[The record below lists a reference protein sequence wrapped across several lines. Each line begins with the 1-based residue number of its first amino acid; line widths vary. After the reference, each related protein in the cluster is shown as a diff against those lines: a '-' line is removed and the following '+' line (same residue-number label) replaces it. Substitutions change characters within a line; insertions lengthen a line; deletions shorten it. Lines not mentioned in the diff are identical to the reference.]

1 MDPSLVT
8 ILVIDHSARFAPGL
22 SRVLQGEGYAVH
34 SVEKER
40 DAFRLAENGRF
51 NLVIKSFETGQA
63 DDFALMERFRELSP
77 DTQFIFVSEGGSVRT
92 AIDAIHHGAFDYLPW
107 PSENDQVLRSVR
119 QALEHQAIIADD
131 PGIRLSLRRRKEVN
145 IFAGTSAAMRQIQQ
159 IIERVATSD
168 VTVLIEGE
176 SGTGKEIA
184 ARALHEKSPRKEGPF
199 VAVNCAALPDSLIE
213 SELFGHVRG
222 AFTGASAD
230 KPGRFELARG
240 GTLFLDEIGDLSQ
253 LGQADLLRVLEDGV
267 FRPIGSPT
275 VLRSNVRI
283 VTASNKDLENLC
295 AEGKFRDDL
304 FYRLNVITVTL
315 PPLRER
321 AEDIP
326 MLVDKFASHFG
337 AKHRRHVKRFS
348 PECVRLLISLP
359 WPGNVRQLRN
369 LVERL
374 ALTAPGPTVRPED
387 LPRKLVE
394 ASTAG
399 DPFTLRAGL
408 SLARVEAELIRRT
421 LSHTGG
427 NRTEAAKVLG
437 ISRRALHYKLDRYQ
451 VAPAR
456 QDHSLSHEQ
465 P

>member
-1 MDPSLVT
+1 MNPNLVS
-8 ILVIDHSARFAPGL
+8 ILLIDQSGRFASGL
-22 SRVLQGEGYAVH
+22 SRVLVAEGYGVQAVD
-34 SVEKER
+34 KER
-40 DAFRLAENGRF
+40 DALRLAANGRF
-51 NLVIKSFETGQA
+51 NVIIKSFESGQSRA
-63 DDFALMERFRELSP
+63 FALMEKFREVSP

-92 AIDAIHHGAFDYLPW
+92 AIDAIHHGAFDYLSW
-107 PSENDQVLRSVR
+107 PSDNDQVLRSVR
-119 QALEHQAIIADD
+119 QALEHQAIVADD

-145 IFAGTSAAMRQIQQ
+145 IFAGGSAAMRLIQQ
-159 IIERVATSD
+159 VIERVASSD

-184 ARALHEKSPRKEGPF
+184 ARALHEKSPRKDGPF
-199 VAVNCAALPDSLIE
+199 VAVNCAALPDTLIE

-240 GTLFLDEIGDLSQ
+240 GTLFLDEIGDLSL

-267 FRPIGSPT
+267 FRPIGSRT

-283 VTASNKDLENLC
+283 VAASNRDLEKLC

-304 FYRLNVITVTL
+304 FYRLNVITLAL

-326 MLVDKFASHFG
+326 MLAEKFAAHFG
-337 AKHRRHVKRFS
+337 AKHRRRVKTFS
-348 PECVRLLISLP
+348 PECMRLLQSLP

-374 ALTAPGPTVRPED
+374 ALTAPAPVVRPDD
-387 LPRKLVE
+387 LPRQLVDS
-394 ASTAG
+394 AAAG

-421 LSHTGG
+421 LAHTGG

-437 ISRRALHYKLDRYQ
+437 ISRRALHYKLDRCQ
-451 VAPAR
+451 ITAG
-456 QDHSLSHEQ
+456 HSPGSE
-465 P
+465 

>member
-1 MDPSLVT
+1 MNPSLVS
-8 ILVIDHSARFAPGL
+8 ILLIDCSGRFAPGL
-22 SRVLQGEGYAVH
+22 SRVLLTEGYAVRT
-34 SVEKER
+34 VEKER
-40 DAFRLAENGRF
+40 DAFRLAENGCF
-51 NLVIKSFETGQA
+51 NVIIKSFETGRTDA
-63 DDFALMERFRELSP
+63 FALMEKFRAISP

-92 AIDAIHHGAFDYLPW
+92 AIDAIHQGAFDYLSW
-107 PSENDQVLRSVR
+107 PSDNDHVLRSVR
-119 QALEHQAIIADD
+119 QALEHQAVVADD

-145 IFAGTSAAMRQIQQ
+145 IFAGTNAAMRELQQ
-159 IIERVATSD
+159 VIERVAGSD

-184 ARALHEKSPRKEGPF
+184 ARALHEKSPRKDGPF

-213 SELFGHVRG
+213 SELFWHVRG
-222 AFTGASAD
+222 AFTGANAD

-267 FRPIGSPT
+267 FRPIGSRT

-283 VTASNKDLENLC
+283 VAATNRELEKLC
-295 AEGKFRDDL
+295 AEGKFREDL
-304 FYRLNVITVTL
+304 FYRINVITLTL

-321 AEDIP
+321 SEDIP
-326 MLVDKFASHFG
+326 LLAEKFASHFG
-337 AKHRRHVKRFS
+337 AKHRRRVKTFS
-348 PECVRLLISLP
+348 PECVRLLVSLP

-387 LPRKLVE
+387 LPRQL
-394 ASTAG
+394 AANATSGT
-399 DPFTLRAGL
+399 PFTLRAGL

-421 LSHTGG
+421 LAHTGG
-427 NRTEAAKVLG
+427 SRTEAAKVLG
-437 ISRRALHYKLDRYQ
+437 ISRRALHYKLDRHRF
-451 VAPAR
+451 VPDR
-456 QDHSLSHEQ
+456 QERNTSD
-465 P
+465 

>member
-1 MDPSLVT
+1 MNPNLVS
-8 ILVIDHSARFAPGL
+8 ILIIDRSGRFSPGL
-22 SRVLQGEGYAVH
+22 SRVLLTEGYAVRT
-34 SVEKER
+34 VERER
-40 DAFRLAENGRF
+40 DAFRLAESGHF
-51 NLVIKSFETGQA
+51 NVIIKSFETGQA
-63 DDFALMERFRELSP
+63 DAFSLMEKFRSVGP

-92 AIDAIHHGAFDYLPW
+92 AIDAIHHGAFDYLSW
-107 PSENDQVLRSVR
+107 PSDNDQVLRSVR
-119 QALEHQAIIADD
+119 QALEHQAIVADD
-131 PGIRLSLRRRKEVN
+131 PGIRRSLRRREEVN
-145 IFAGTSAAMRQIQQ
+145 IFAGSSAAMRQIQDV
-159 IIERVATSD
+159 IERVASSD

-184 ARALHEKSPRKEGPF
+184 ARALHEKSPRKDGPF

-240 GTLFLDEIGDLSQ
+240 GTLFLDEIGDLSL

-267 FRPIGSPT
+267 FRPIGSRT
-275 VLRSNVRI
+275 VMRSNVRI
-283 VTASNKDLENLC
+283 VAASNKDLEKLC

-304 FYRLNVITVTL
+304 FYRLNVITLTL

-326 MLVDKFASHFG
+326 MLVDKFAAHFG
-337 AKHRRHVKRFS
+337 AKHRHRVKTFS
-348 PECVRLLISLP
+348 PECARLLISLP

-374 ALTAPGPTVRPED
+374 ALTAPGPVVRPED
-387 LPRKLVE
+387 LPRQLVS
-394 ASTAG
+394 AATSG
-399 DPFTLRAGL
+399 DPFTLHAGL

-421 LSHTGG
+421 LAHTGG

-437 ISRRALHYKLDRYQ
+437 ISRRALHYKLDRYRI
-451 VAPAR
+451 APGRTPRSKGA
-456 QDHSLSHEQ
+456 
-465 P
+465 